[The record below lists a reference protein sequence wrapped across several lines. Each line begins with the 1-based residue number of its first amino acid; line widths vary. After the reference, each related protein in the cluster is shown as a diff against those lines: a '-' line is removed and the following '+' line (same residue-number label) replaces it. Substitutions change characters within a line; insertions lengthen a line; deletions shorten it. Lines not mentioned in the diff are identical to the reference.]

1 MIRFKLADDWGFFW
15 SLMYANDIWVNL
27 DSKINETYWNFISQ
41 LYISSDHYINEY
53 SIDNLL
59 KYMADLTKEILKKKG
74 VCCEQHCPKDFSPF
88 KGNTY
93 KLNTFI
99 NPIIIACK
107 NIIVGWSH
115 DELPVIKDASF
126 LFHAL
131 LWNENP
137 CYLLSILNVIDEL
150 VFYETSIA
158 DEDGILYSN

>member
-1 MIRFKLADDWGFFW
+1 
-15 SLMYANDIWVNL
+15 
-27 DSKINETYWNFISQ
+27 
-41 LYISSDHYINEY
+41 
-53 SIDNLL
+53 
-59 KYMADLTKEILKKKG
+59 MADLTKEILKKKG
-74 VCCEQHCPKDFSPF
+74 ICCELHCPKDYSPLR
-88 KGNTY
+88 GNTFR
-93 KLNTFI
+93 LNTII

-158 DEDGILYSN
+158 DEDGI